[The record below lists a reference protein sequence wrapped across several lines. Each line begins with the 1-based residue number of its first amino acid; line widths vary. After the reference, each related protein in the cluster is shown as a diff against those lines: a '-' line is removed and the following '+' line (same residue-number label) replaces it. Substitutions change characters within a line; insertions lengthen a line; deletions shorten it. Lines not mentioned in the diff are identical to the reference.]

1 MELACVMSLLTTTHV
16 PADDKNGVSRILEV
30 FLMHRL

>member
-1 MELACVMSLLTTTHV
+1 MELACDMSLLTTVHI
-16 PADDKNGVSRILEV
+16 PADDDNGVSRILEV